1 MIRILRYNN
10 ELSQFNLIL
19 KASNTI
25 ILKLVSYSIQI
36 EAENES
42 TKSNRLE
49 LFETYTVKITNKITP
64 TVRIASNVHAA
75 YQSYLY

>member
-1 MIRILRYNN
+1 MLYI
-10 ELSQFNLIL
+10 SLI
-19 KASNTI
+19 AI
-25 ILKLVSYSIQI
+25 
-36 EAENES
+36 AENES

-75 YQSYLY
+75 YQSYLYWTLI